1 MGRYCVA
8 MMGGLKLMGGGG
20 LGVVYGMG
28 GGDVCVWC
36 RRMIVGEL

>member
-1 MGRYCVA
+1 MS
-8 MMGGLKLMGGGG
+8 GGSVLRCHDGWFE
-20 LGVVYGMG
+20 VVYGMG